1 MPEQVSFNI
10 NELTQGTVDGTGVFD
25 VLMKAVKAHLK
36 GEFEAGR
43 IRGTDYSNAY
53 VMSVAQVLSESS
65 QYATQRAKLE
75 AELKLLDAQ
84 TLQVKQETQTSA
96 AQAGLLLAQ
105 TSHVTKQE
113 LQTVQETKNL
123 VSQELQTKAQTTGIE
138 SQTAISDYELANTLP
153 KNIELLDSQLART
166 AAESMN
172 LIKQGAI
179 YDSQLCKTEAE
190 IARINIETTYR
201 IPEEVN
207 SIRKQ
212 TMLTQVQTDQAKA
225 QTQGI
230 SVDNNMK
237 EFQMAFVLPKELE
250 IKESQLSISM
260 KEVLLKEKQIELS
273 SYELLHKLPAD
284 VALTVA
290 QDNLYTQKAV
300 TEKAQVD
307 NTIVGE
313 GSVIALSNNLLEEQA
328 NAYVVNANQTAAKLM
343 IDTWVV
349 RHTADPEGNLE
360 TDEGLRLTNA
370 DIGLAVAKIL

>member
-10 NELTQGTVDGTGVFD
+10 NELTQGTVGGTGVFD
-25 VLMKAVKAHLK
+25 VLMQAVKAHLK

-43 IRGTDYSNAY
+43 IRGTDYANAY
-53 VMSVAQVLSESS
+53 TMSVGQVLAQAS

-84 TLQVKQETQTSA
+84 
-96 AQAGLLLAQ
+96 
-105 TSHVTKQE
+105 
-113 LQTVQETKNL
+113 
-123 VSQELQTKAQTTGIE
+123 
-138 SQTAISDYELANTLP
+138 
-153 KNIELLDSQLART
+153 LART

-172 LIKQGAI
+172 LIKQGSI
-179 YDSQLCKTEAE
+179 LDSQLCKSEAE
-190 IARINIETTYR
+190 IARINIETTYKV
-201 IPEEVN
+201 PEEVKA
-207 SIRKQ
+207 IRKQ
-212 TMLTQVQTDQAKA
+212 TMLTQVQTDQVKA

-237 EFQMAFVLPKELE
+237 EFQMEFVLPKELD

-260 KEVLLKEKQIELS
+260 KEILLKEKQIEIS
-273 SYELLHKLPAD
+273 AYELLHKLPAD
-284 VALTVA
+284 VALVTA
-290 QDNLYTQKAV
+290 QDELYTQKSV

-307 NTIVGE
+307 NTVVGT
-313 GSVIALSNNLLEEQA
+313 GSVIDLSNKLLGEQA

>member
-25 VLMKAVKAHLK
+25 VLMQAVKAHLK

-43 IRGTDYSNAY
+43 IRGTDYANAY
-53 VMSVAQVLSESS
+53 TMSVGQVLSEAS

-96 AQAGLLLAQ
+96 AQAGLLTAQ
-105 TSHVTKQE
+105 TSHTTKQE
-113 LQTVQETKNL
+113 LQTVQETVNL
-123 VSQELQTKAQTTGIE
+123 VSQELQTKAQTRGIG
-138 SQTAISDYELANTLP
+138 I
-153 KNIELLDSQLART
+153 DS
-166 AAESMN
+166 E
-172 LIKQGAI
+172 
-179 YDSQLCKTEAE
+179 
-190 IARINIETTYR
+190 
-201 IPEEVN
+201 
-207 SIRKQ
+207 
-212 TMLTQVQTDQAKA
+212 
-225 QTQGI
+225 
-230 SVDNNMK
+230 MK
-237 EFQMAFVLPKELE
+237 EFQMEFILPKELD
-250 IKESQLSISM
+250 IKESQLSIAM
-260 KEVLLKEKQIELS
+260 KEVLLKEKQIELT

-284 VALTVA
+284 VALTIA
-290 QDNLYTQKAV
+290 QDGLYTQKTV

-313 GSVIALSNNLLEEQA
+313 GSVTALSNKLLEEQA

-360 TDEGLRLTNA
+360 TDEGLRLSNA